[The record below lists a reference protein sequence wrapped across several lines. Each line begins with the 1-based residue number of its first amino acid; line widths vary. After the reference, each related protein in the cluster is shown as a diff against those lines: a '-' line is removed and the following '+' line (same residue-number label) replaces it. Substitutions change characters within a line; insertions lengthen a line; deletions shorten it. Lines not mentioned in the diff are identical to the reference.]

1 MREGINIGLVVFL
14 GVVGC
19 LMVANISFAVEGVVN
34 FERMRVE
41 AIRRDAATPD
51 KLNPVAYANSNAQLA
66 NLNEGLTIEDAM
78 KRVAA
83 ADPDVAVDPREM
95 GKTD

>member
-1 MREGINIGLVVFL
+1 MREGINIPLIVFL

-51 KLNPVAYANSNAQLA
+51 KLNPVAYANSAAQLA
-66 NLNEGLTIEDAM
+66 HLQDGLTIESAM
-78 KRVAA
+78 QRVAA
-83 ADPDVAVDPREM
+83 NPEAVADPRVM